1 MGSGSWLRSN
11 GLLFPL
17 QRRFGVVLRRRREV
31 AGLSQGRLAA
41 LASLHR
47 NYVGLLERGLRMP
60 SIAVAQQLAA
70 ALGMKMSKLLAEV
83 ERQND

>member
-1 MGSGSWLRSN
+1 MH
-11 GLLFPL
+11 PL
-17 QRRFGVVLRRRREV
+17 QRRFGAVLRRRREA
-31 AGLSQGRLAA
+31 AGLSQEKLAA

-60 SIAVAQQLAA
+60 SIAVAHQLAA